1 MSIEDLFSS
10 FAVTKKTTELGSFGA
25 HFLYTA
31 AWPIKTR
38 RGREREREDEERKK
52 CIRLLPP
59 SPLPTPSSPPH
70 PLKHMLFT
78 LLNVL
83 FKVFLRSVTSIG
95 LDNMTSSGHQGRPSL
110 YHDWRF
116 SIGWYSYIGHMVLTG
131 STYQRH
137 QGYWNRS
144 KLAHIA
150 CIVLHI
156 VLLLINL
163 EPLMHSSADLKIE
176 KDTFSS
182 LFVAFPF
189 LYEYQ

>member
-1 MSIEDLFSS
+1 
-10 FAVTKKTTELGSFGA
+10 
-25 HFLYTA
+25 
-31 AWPIKTR
+31 
-38 RGREREREDEERKK
+38 
-52 CIRLLPP
+52 
-59 SPLPTPSSPPH
+59 
-70 PLKHMLFT
+70 
-78 LLNVL
+78 
-83 FKVFLRSVTSIG
+83 
-95 LDNMTSSGHQGRPSL
+95 
-110 YHDWRF
+110 
-116 SIGWYSYIGHMVLTG
+116 MVLTG